1 MLDRFYTRLL
11 GLSALAAVLSL
22 GACATPPADPAA
34 RAEFEADNDPIEPVN
49 RAIFDF
55 NLVVDGVI
63 IKPAAQVYRGVL
75 PQEARD
81 GVHNALENLRSPIV
95 FANDV
100 LQGQTQRVIH
110 LSPQPSRQ
118 DSLSACSRA

>member
-22 GACATPPADPAA
+22 GACATPPEDPAA

-55 NLVVDGVI
+55 NMVVDGTI
-63 IKPAAQVYRGVL
+63 IKPAALVYRGVL

-81 GVHNALENLRSPIV
+81 GVQNALENLRSPIV

-100 LQGQTQRVIH
+100 L
-110 LSPQPSRQ
+110 
-118 DSLSACSRA
+118 